1 VHMAEI
7 GHPIVGD
14 DFYGAAP
21 ATRVMLH
28 AAQLRLQH
36 PSTGQWLEWLD
47 EPDF

>member
-1 VHMAEI
+1 MAEI

-28 AAQLRLQH
+28 ASFLSLTQ
-36 PSTGQWLEWLD
+36 PSTGQRLSWRE